1 MNLRVMLN
9 ADDDYQ
15 DTMATRVKLSL
26 LVEFFDLALNRTFAT
41 AQRVAAHTALADA
54 PRPATAQS
62 IPNASSCD

>member
-26 LVEFFDLALNRTFAT
+26 LVEFFVWLLT
-41 AQRVAAHTALADA
+41 ARSPQH
-54 PRPATAQS
+54 
-62 IPNASSCD
+62 NA